1 MLECCRAKVTN
12 RRQID
17 ARTSISLSHRDDIF
31 IARRDPT
38 LLTTRCMSFFR
49 AIFDSTLRKARSL
62 EAGGEHRAAAKLYA
76 ERGDM
81 IDAGRCLTHVGDKA
95 TTMELRL
102 DAWHDA
108 LTFLPD
114 IAIEER
120 NAVEAKIG
128 RAILERAKSV
138 GVVSDE
144 ERRRLQDAA
153 SRLER
158 ASKFAEAADA
168 FELLGL
174 QADAARC
181 LELGGEVDRLE
192 VLLSASNAADARA
205 SRLRRWLSE
214 HELALALGDRVAA
227 RQALRS
233 ALGEDRHDAQ
243 VLTLLRRIEER
254 WLKDAVTLSVDGK
267 RVAFVMKLP
276 ITMGR
281 SEADISVRGASVSRR
296 HAELAQ
302 RAGRFVLLDAGS
314 RNGTLVSGMA
324 IGGELAVEGLIEVGL
339 GEDVTLSI
347 RPDTGT
353 CSIEVTK
360 GLDQGLTFVVG
371 EGALPVPGVG
381 GFIER
386 SDDGIAFVPLEAVEL
401 QSAFGTGLR
410 RVNGRITL
418 LRGDVIVSGG
428 VRVEVPL

>member
-1 MLECCRAKVTN
+1 
-12 RRQID
+12 
-17 ARTSISLSHRDDIF
+17 
-31 IARRDPT
+31 
-38 LLTTRCMSFFR
+38 MSFFR

-81 IDAGRCLTHVGDKA
+81 IDAGRCLAHVGDKA
-95 TTMELRL
+95 ATMELRL
-102 DAWHDA
+102 DAWFDA
-108 LTFLPD
+108 LAFLPE

-144 ERRRLQDAA
+144 ERRRLRDAA
-153 SRLER
+153 DRLER
-158 ASKFAEAADA
+158 ASKLAEAADA

-181 LELGGEVDRLE
+181 LELGGEIDRLDA
-192 VLLSASNAADARA
+192 LLSASNAADARA

-227 RQALRS
+227 RQALQS
-233 ALGEDRHDAQ
+233 ALGEDRHDAE

-254 WLKDAVTLSVDGK
+254 WLKDSVTLLVDGK
-267 RVAFVMKLP
+267 RIAFVMKLP

-296 HAELAQ
+296 HAELTQ
-302 RAGRFVLLDAGS
+302 RAGRLVLLDAGS
-314 RNGTLVSGMA
+314 RNGTLVSGMPIA
-324 IGGELAVEGLIEVGL
+324 GELAVEGPIEVGL
-339 GEDVTLSI
+339 GEDVTLSL
-347 RPDTGT
+347 RPDTGA

-360 GLDQGLTFVVG
+360 GLDQALTFVVG

-381 GFIER
+381 AFLER
-386 SDDGIAFVPLEAVEL
+386 TEDGIAFVPLEAVEL

-418 LRGDVIVSGG
+418 LRGDVIVSSG